1 MSERVESC
9 TEFVRRIIRGLTE
22 SRAAMCLLGEL

>member
-9 TEFVRRIIRGLTE
+9 TEFVRRIVMSLTE
-22 SRAAMCLLGEL
+22 WRAERSLLGEL